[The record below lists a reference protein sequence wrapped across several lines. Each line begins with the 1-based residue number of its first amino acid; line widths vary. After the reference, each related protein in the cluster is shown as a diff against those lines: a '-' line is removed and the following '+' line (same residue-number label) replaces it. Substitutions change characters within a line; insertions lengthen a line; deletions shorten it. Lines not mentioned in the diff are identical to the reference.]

1 MKNHIKKIWFT
12 AFYTKLGA
20 KPLRIGF
27 DKVHG
32 VIRVYDRTR
41 YVILFEKKYRSI
53 FDRIRYLIGG
63 KSSITYGISQN
74 NSKLK
79 VDSYDSFPLQKMLIF
94 HNVIMHIK

>member
-1 MKNHIKKIWFT
+1 MIDEKSYQKDLVYSILYKTLI
-12 AFYTKLGA
+12 GA

-63 KSSITYGISQN
+63 KSSITYGFLKIIQS
-74 NSKLK
+74 SKLIHMILFLCK
-79 VDSYDSFPLQKMLIF
+79 KC
-94 HNVIMHIK
+94 